1 MKAENLI
8 SSPIKATYK
17 AGVYGAMGFVGL
29 SLAAFIV
36 WSFTCMGGAAVD
48 IFTKWT

>member
-8 SSPIKATYK
+8 SKPIQTTYK
-17 AGVYGAMGFVGL
+17 ASVYSAMGVVSL

-36 WSFTCMGGAAVD
+36 WSFTCMGGAVVSLMG
-48 IFTKWT
+48 